1 VSIHSSSV
9 AEEQGSQSTCVLT
22 KVDFDQALEGYTP
35 GAFRAVGG
43 HGGTTRGR
51 RGAAAAAAGGVEG
64 WGDVGGMAPAK
75 AALQEALV
83 LPLKFGHLLAA
94 APLRLRTGL
103 LLYGPPGCGKTHI
116 VAAAVAATGARL
128 VSVKG
133 PELLNK
139 YVGQSEAS
147 VREVFGRAAAAAPCV
162 LFFDEF
168 DAIAPPR
175 GHDSTG
181 VTDRWVGVWWV
192 MCVGWWVG
200 GWVWVGGRRI
210 EKQGQGCKGIQL
222 TFAVHATQGLSCHS
236 VLCCR
241 VCKPFS
247 ACDVSVR

>member
-1 VSIHSSSV
+1 LPGSSA
-9 AEEQGSQSTCVLT
+9 AEEQGWKSTCALT

-43 HGGTTRGR
+43 HAGATKGR
-51 RGAAAAAAGGVEG
+51 RGAAAAAGGVEG
-64 WGDVGGMAPAK
+64 WGDVGGMAAAK

-139 YVGQSEAS
+139 YIGQSEAS

-181 VTDRWVGVWWV
+181 VTDRWVRQG
-192 MCVGWWVG
+192 GGSGWVG
-200 GWVWVGGRRI
+200 G
-210 EKQGQGCKGIQL
+210 
-222 TFAVHATQGLSCHS
+222 
-236 VLCCR
+236 
-241 VCKPFS
+241 
-247 ACDVSVR
+247 